1 MNINLE
7 KGISIQVD
15 GELGKYHTLPID
27 SLTKI
32 AQNLQNLIFAIANTD
47 LPQDGAV
54 SLDPFQ
60 IELSGFSIGSAVP
73 EFSYTPR
80 AELKSGFHFQEY
92 RDRVNNKLENLFE
105 ISDSGDYS
113 KLLETYPDPEKR
125 TPIVENLYT
134 FANGLGSTPVRVVKM
149 VGNSFVPLYGIKRFK
164 SGVKEALVIKFEPR
178 EVETAENGEAVAKV
192 KITHM
197 KGRVRKTIMNLYSQE
212 KYSIEYSPSIIVCG
226 TNKYILEHPL
236 RCLFEK
242 EDGYY
247 VIHSEMLD
255 IIATGNSQ
263 DEAEDAF
270 GNEFEYVYNLL
281 NSHGDNQLTKHNLFI
296 KNAINKLVKSIEV

>member
-134 FANGLGSTPVRVVKM
+134 FANGLGSTPVRVVKK

-164 SGVKEALVIKFEPR
+164 FGVKEALVIKFKQKEID
-178 EVETAENGEAVAKV
+178 TTENDEAVA
-192 KITHM
+192 
-197 KGRVRKTIMNLYSQE
+197 RVRITRKRGRTTKKIMNLYNQD
-212 KYSIEYSPSIIVCG
+212 KFSIEYAPSIIVCG
-226 TNKYILEHPL
+226 TKKYILKHPL

-242 EDGYY
+242 DADSF

-255 IIATGNSQ
+255 IIACGYTE
-263 DEAEDAF
+263 DEAEETF
-270 GNEFEYVYNLL
+270 GEEFEYIYQLL
-281 NSHGDNQLTKHNLFI
+281 NRLQDSQLTKHNQLI
-296 KNAINKLVKSIEV
+296 KIIINNLVESIEQ